1 MRIRAERD
9 DLSEVFG
16 RANRAVGT
24 RSALPVL
31 QGLYCEVR
39 GSSLRV
45 TGTDIEMTVQTQIEV
60 ETIDEGTVVIPGKLL
75 EQAIRKMP
83 SGPVTIGVEDGDVE
97 LIGNGPRFSIRQL
110 SADDFP
116 EITET
121 VVSGTE
127 VDGEA
132 LAGAI
137 AQVTTAA
144 SSDAARPILTGVLF
158 EATEDGVRLVSTD
171 SYRLAVKDLP
181 GVGIDGSGLIPA
193 RGLRELPRTI
203 GSSKVSVSLDG
214 REGVFA
220 SERGSLR
227 LRMIEGTFPKY
238 QSLLPDSY
246 PNQLVLSRG
255 SLLEALAR
263 VALVAEDHIPV
274 RLKIA
279 EGGVEL
285 AVSRQDV
292 GAESEFIEGEFSGE
306 GEIEIAFNP
315 KYLADGVAAITS
327 DKVRVQLIDGLK
339 PSVLDGVD
347 DPGFLYLLMPVRI

>member
-1 MRIRAERD
+1 
-9 DLSEVFG
+9 
-16 RANRAVGT
+16 
-24 RSALPVL
+24 
-31 QGLYCEVR
+31 
-39 GSSLRV
+39 
-45 TGTDIEMTVQTQIEV
+45 MTVRTQTEV
-60 ETIDEGTVVIPGKLL
+60 ETIEEGAAVIPGKLL

-83 SGPVTIGVEDGDVE
+83 IGQVTLGAEDGDVE
-97 LIGNGPRFSIRQL
+97 ILGKGPRFAIRQL
-110 SADDFP
+110 ALDDFP
-116 EITET
+116 ELSDT
-121 VVSGTE
+121 VVGGTE
-127 VDGEA
+127 VDGES

-144 SSDAARPILTGVLF
+144 SGDAARPILTGVLF
-158 EATEDGVRLVSTD
+158 ESTEDGVRLVSTD

-181 GVGIDGSGLIPA
+181 GVGIEGTGLVPA

-203 GSSKVSVSLDG
+203 GSSKVQVSLDG
-214 REGVFA
+214 REGVF
-220 SERGSLR
+220 SSDRGSLR

-246 PNQLVLSRG
+246 PNELLLSRE
-255 SLLEALAR
+255 SLLEALGR

-279 EGGVEL
+279 DGGVEI

-292 GAESEFIEGEFSGE
+292 GAESEFIAGEFSGE

-315 KYLADGVAAITS
+315 RYLADGVAAITS
-327 DKVRVQLIDGLK
+327 DQVRLKLIDGLK
-339 PSVLDGVD
+339 PSVIDGVD